1 MDIPTITVPDKAK
14 ETGVSKTQSPRKVVK
29 TQGQAVAETGLILS
43 TLTLLPYQVELLG
56 DNNLTRVHLWGPPG
70 TGKTVVLV
78 LKASGWLRERLDVD
92 ILSTSS
98 ESRAVSILIE
108 SQLQQVLGSV
118 EGPEERVPKLRLH
131 VIGSN
136 LESWRRNGHYVHEDT
151 DAAVSCLAELAH
163 DKKLHIIADEIFK
176 YGV

>member
-1 MDIPTITVPDKAK
+1 M
-14 ETGVSKTQSPRKVVK
+14 VK

-92 ILSTSS
+92 ILSINS
-98 ESRAVSILIE
+98 ESRAVSILI
-108 SQLQQVLGSV
+108 
-118 EGPEERVPKLRLH
+118 
-131 VIGSN
+131 
-136 LESWRRNGHYVHEDT
+136 
-151 DAAVSCLAELAH
+151 
-163 DKKLHIIADEIFK
+163 
-176 YGV
+176 

>member
-14 ETGVSKTQSPRKVVK
+14 ETGVSTQPPRKVVK
-29 TQGQAVAETGLILS
+29 TQGQAIAETGLILS
-43 TLTLLPYQVELLG
+43 TLTLLPYQVELLSEEK
-56 DNNLTRVHLWGPPG
+56 LARVHLWGPPG

-78 LKASGWLRERLDVD
+78 LKASGWLRKRLDVD
-92 ILSTSS
+92 ILSINS

-108 SQLQQVLGSV
+108 SQLQQVLGSI
-118 EGPEERVPKLRLH
+118 EGPEEKPKLRLH

-136 LESWRRNGHYVHEDT
+136 LESWRQNGHYVHEDT
-151 DAAVSCLAELAH
+151 DAAISFLANLAR
-163 DKKLHIIADEIFK
+163 DGKRHIIADEIFK